1 MSKNNYIIQ
10 AKNIYKSYRMGT
22 NRLSVLKGV
31 NITVKK
37 GEFVSIV
44 GSSGSGKSTLL
55 HILGGLDKQDNGE
68 VFFNRKPISKM
79 GSKQINTFR
88 NKHVG
93 FVFQFYHLLDE
104 LNVLENVT
112 IAAMSSKSTLG
123 WLKVRKNVKKRAKEL
138 LSRLGLE
145 NRIKHKAYQLSGGER
160 QRVAIARALMNEPEV
175 ILADEPTGNLDSD
188 TGNGILNIFEQL
200 NCENQ
205 TIIMVTHDQRIAER
219 TKRIIKLQDGVIS
232 DF

>member
-1 MSKNNYIIQ
+1 
-10 AKNIYKSYRMGT
+10 
-22 NRLSVLKGV
+22 
-31 NITVKK
+31 
-37 GEFVSIV
+37 
-44 GSSGSGKSTLL
+44 
-55 HILGGLDKQDNGE
+55 
-68 VFFNRKPISKM
+68 M